1 MTIKEVIDGFREGVG
16 ENVERNAYANE
27 LFQEAVRIGMELNM
41 QYHTPEEI
49 REIMGRLIGKKVDAS
64 FRMFPPFYTDFG
76 KNITIGKDV
85 FINSGCHFQDQGGIQ
100 IGDGALIGH
109 NVVLATINHDLN
121 PEENRKNHYAPITIG
136 AHVWI
141 GSNVTILP
149 GVTLGDWAVVA
160 AGAVVTQDVPPRTVV
175 GGVPAKVLKVIPE
188 ERTVRYEAP
197 EVMKTEEGLRFTV
210 HGLSPIA
217 VAWKSVKTDKPPVNP
232 GPANPSIPG
241 NNDTPTQPGTQQPSG
256 DSDSYTPDS
265 GSKKDTGTVTAA
277 ANRRSPQTGD
287 DNLCGRSIL

>member
-49 REIMGRLIGKKVDAS
+49 REIMGRLIGKKVDDS

-188 ERTVRYEAP
+188 ERMVRYE
-197 EVMKTEEGLRFTV
+197 T
-210 HGLSPIA
+210 A
-217 VAWKSVKTDKPPVNP
+217 V
-232 GPANPSIPG
+232 
-241 NNDTPTQPGTQQPSG
+241 
-256 DSDSYTPDS
+256 
-265 GSKKDTGTVTAA
+265 
-277 ANRRSPQTGD
+277 
-287 DNLCGRSIL
+287 